1 MSDLVEDCHGPKVDL
16 RKSKICSLKT
26 RELKKMKLKERGKGR
41 VASTHK
47 FDSIAMGICAD
58 DVNHTRSVVQ
68 ARLVHIGTARLTLWL
83 DRIDTS
89 ETGNS
94 YCLQGLMVRS
104 FNRASYLTTQKTGF
118 IASL

>member
-1 MSDLVEDCHGPKVDL
+1 
-16 RKSKICSLKT
+16 
-26 RELKKMKLKERGKGR
+26 
-41 VASTHK
+41 
-47 FDSIAMGICAD
+47 MGICAD
-58 DVNHTRSVVQ
+58 DVNRTRSVVQ

-104 FNRASYLTTQKTGF
+104 FNRASYLTTQKMGF
-118 IASL
+118 TASIEDDIVDRVDEGTNPNLVMDATYN